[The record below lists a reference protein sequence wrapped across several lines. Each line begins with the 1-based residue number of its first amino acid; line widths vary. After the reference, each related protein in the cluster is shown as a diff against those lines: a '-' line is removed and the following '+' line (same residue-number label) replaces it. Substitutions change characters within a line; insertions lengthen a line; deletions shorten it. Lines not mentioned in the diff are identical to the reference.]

1 MEVILRLIFHKR
13 SSHAYRGTGLFSG
26 RYRLDRAWLF
36 YLEWVLWIQ
45 VLMCMDSI
53 PDSEF
58 EKSQEDDL
66 QTRTE
71 NRLPK
76 GRFPACLVG

>member
-1 MEVILRLIFHKR
+1 M
-13 SSHAYRGTGLFSG
+13 
-26 RYRLDRAWLF
+26 DRAWLF

-76 GRFPACLVG
+76 RRFPACLVG